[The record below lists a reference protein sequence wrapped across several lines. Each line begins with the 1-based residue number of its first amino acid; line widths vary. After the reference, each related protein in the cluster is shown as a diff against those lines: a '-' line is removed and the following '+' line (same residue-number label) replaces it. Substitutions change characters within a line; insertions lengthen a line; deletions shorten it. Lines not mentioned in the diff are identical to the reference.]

1 MTPVLLQAA
10 PAGGNPIVMF
20 LPMVLIF
27 AVFWFFMVRPQQK
40 REKDRKATIS
50 AVKKGDKIVT
60 IGGIHGTVDKVDDT
74 SVIAQVDTSTKMRF
88 EKNAIAQIVTG

>member
-40 REKDRKATIS
+40 REKDRKATI
-50 AVKKGDKIVT
+50 AGVKKGDKIVT
-60 IGGIHGTVDKVDDT
+60 IGGIHGTVDKVDET
-74 SVIAQVDTSTKMRF
+74 TVIAQVDTSTKMRF
-88 EKNAIAQIVTG
+88 EKNAIAQIVTA